1 MVLGFDLGASR
12 KAAKQ
17 LRTAGDKARDR
28 SDWDEAAEQY
38 RQYLKIENDDFAI
51 WVQLGHALKEQK
63 KYDLAESAYERA
75 RDLKPDD
82 ADIHLQLGHLLK
94 LTGRNSEAVEAYG
107 KSYAIEPTF
116 AAEMEMKS
124 LGGVDEDIFL
134 NAVSSQFKSKDVV
147 YIELDDM
154 LIYLEAHSTVSGIQ
168 RVQAEFARFVVDKGG
183 LVSGTQFVFVI
194 NPPYQDCVWKLQP
207 ELVHDVVKYATGTK
221 VDHEYLKRLIAS
233 VRSSA
238 VRIEP
243 SAGQCYLVLG
253 AFWVFNTV
261 SGRFLHLKRLG
272 LRIGGYIHDLIPINQ
287 PEYCDE
293 GLCHEFLLS
302 FGDSMQVFDF
312 ILTNSHHTANE
323 VIAYRKRL
331 GLEPMPVEA
340 VQLAHANKVTHDGA
354 DVWTPKIKGLK
365 GKKFAMMVS
374 TIEARKNHK
383 YLVDAWRQF
392 YNEGLEPPEL
402 VFVGRFGW
410 RVHDLMNT
418 LKQSRNFDGKLHILH
433 GLTDGEL
440 NKLYKE
446 CSFTVFPSYVEGWGL
461 PVGEGLAHGKPC
473 VSSLTSAMPE
483 IGGDFVDYVDPWNLR
498 EGIEVFRK
506 MCFDEEYREAR
517 RLNIEKNFVIR
528 TWSNFAENLAETT
541 IRHHGAKINERVS
554 QANFQPGIVFRPNEL
569 SFGKKLPT
577 DYAVNPVRLLLSA
590 SWGAVEHWGSWM
602 LGDRGEIEF
611 KSPYKAGDEVVVY
624 LEFFGAP
631 FVGED
636 GYLTVVV
643 GEGKMEMPV
652 AGTHKYMKIPGDKS
666 FVVKTSGKVGENG
679 IVNVNVFV
687 DGEVRLETDQPGARR
702 FSVGIKAVAYSLKQ
716 DAISRSDIAE
726 ELVSGIVQ
734 V

>member
-1 MVLGFDLGASR
+1 MVLGFDLGTSR
-12 KAAKQ
+12 KAARQ
-17 LRTAGDKARDR
+17 LRTAGDRARDQGN
-28 SDWDEAAEQY
+28 WDEAVKQY
-38 RQYLKIENDDFAI
+38 QQYLDIEDDDFAI
-51 WVQLGHALKEQK
+51 WVQLGHALKEQEK
-63 KYDLAESAYERA
+63 FDQAGVAYEKA
-75 RDLKPDD
+75 RDIKPND

-94 LTGRNSEAVEAYG
+94 ITGRHKEAAEAYA
-107 KSYAIEPTF
+107 KSYEIEPSY

-124 LGGVDEDIFL
+124 LGGVDEEFFL
-134 NAVSSQFKSKDVV
+134 NAISSQYRSKEVV

-168 RVQAEFARFVVDKGG
+168 RVQAEFARYVVEKNG
-183 LVSGTQFVFVI
+183 LIGGTQFVFVI

-207 ELVHDVVKYATGTK
+207 ELVHEVVKYATGTQ
-221 VDHEYLKRLIAS
+221 VDHDYLKRLIAS
-233 VRSSA
+233 VRASA
-238 VRIEP
+238 IRIEP

-312 ILTNSHHTANE
+312 ILTNSQHTANE
-323 VIAYRKRL
+323 VIAYRKKL

-340 VQLAHANKVTHDGA
+340 VQLAHANKMTEGGS
-354 DVWTPKIKGLK
+354 DVWTPKIKALK

-392 YNEGLEPPEL
+392 YSEGLEPPEL

-410 RVHDLMNT
+410 RVNDLMNT
-418 LKQSRNFDGKLHILH
+418 LKQSRNFGGKLHILH

-440 NKLYKE
+440 NKLYRE

-473 VSSLTSAMPE
+473 VSSMTSAMPE

-498 EGIEVFRK
+498 EGIDVFRK
-506 MCFDEEYREAR
+506 MCFDDAYREAR
-517 RLNIEKNFVIR
+517 RLNIEKNFFVR
-528 TWSNFAENLAETT
+528 TWSNFAENLADTVIRHHRTT
-541 IRHHGAKINERVS
+541 IRARIS
-554 QANFQPGIVFRPNEL
+554 QANFRPGIVFRPNEL
-569 SFGKKLPT
+569 SFGKELPA
-577 DYAVNPVRLLLSA
+577 DYAANPVRLLLSA
-590 SWGAVEHWGSWM
+590 SWGAVEHWGAWM
-602 LGDRGEIEF
+602 LGSHGEIEF
-611 KSPYKAGDEVVVY
+611 RSPYKVGDEIVVY

-631 FVGED
+631 FVGDD
-636 GYLTVVV
+636 GHLTAVV
-643 GEGKMEMPV
+643 GEGKVDMPPISRQ
-652 AGTHKYMKIPGDKS
+652 KYTKIRADKS
-666 FVVKTSGKVGENG
+666 FVVKARGKVGENG

-687 DGEVRLETDQPGARR
+687 DGEVKLENDRPGARR
-702 FSVGIKAVAYSLKQ
+702 FSVGIKALAYSLKQ
-716 DAISRSDIAE
+716 DAVLRSDIAE
-726 ELVSGIVQ
+726 ELVGGIVDI
-734 V
+734 